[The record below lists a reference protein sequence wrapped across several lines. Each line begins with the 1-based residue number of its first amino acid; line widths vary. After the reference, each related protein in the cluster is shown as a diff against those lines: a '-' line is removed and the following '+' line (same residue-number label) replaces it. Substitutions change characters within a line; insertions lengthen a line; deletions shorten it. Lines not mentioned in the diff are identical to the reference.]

1 MLLRFC
7 LLCGAAALLSN
18 PASCGVV
25 EVGYHVSNLGGNQ
38 YQYSYS
44 VSNNGSLP
52 SGSPVQLFDILFDPL
67 LYQNGSLNIVTP
79 DQPKSDWSEEL
90 LTAIAPGLPMD
101 YDALALNGGI
111 AAGSSVSGFAVQFR
125 WIGQG
130 LPGSQPFQIY
140 SPIDFSLLQSGE
152 TTTTTPEPSF
162 FWMIGIVLGYWA
174 FRSKGYRASR
184 LLPEKG

>member
-18 PASCGVV
+18 PVRGGVV
-25 EVGYHVSNLGGNQ
+25 EVGYQLANLGGNQ
-38 YQYSYS
+38 YQYNYW

-52 SGSPVQLFDILFDPL
+52 SGNPVQLFDIVFDPL

-79 DQPKSDWSEEL
+79 DPPKSDWSEQV
-90 LTAIAPGLPMD
+90 LTAIDPGLPMD

-111 AAGSSVSGFAVQFR
+111 FAGSSVNGFAVQFR

-130 LPGSQPFQIY
+130 LPGPQPFKIY
-140 SPIDFSLLQSGE
+140 SPRDFSVLQNGE
-152 TTTTTPEPSF
+152 TTTPEPSF
-162 FWMIGIVLGYWA
+162 FWLIGTVLVYWA
-174 FRSKGYRASR
+174 FRSNRTTLFVRRG
-184 LLPEKG
+184 